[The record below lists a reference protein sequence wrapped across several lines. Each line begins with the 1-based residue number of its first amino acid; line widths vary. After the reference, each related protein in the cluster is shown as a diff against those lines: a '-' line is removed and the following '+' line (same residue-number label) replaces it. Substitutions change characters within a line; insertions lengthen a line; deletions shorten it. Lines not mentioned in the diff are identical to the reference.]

1 MTTDET
7 KPEDFKNKRGGD
19 HSLIKGWGIDIDP
32 KNDPTYPI
40 KKRTDDE
47 IKGYSWE
54 RPEQQPIDIEVL
66 HSVERP
72 KLTAVFGTAAPPRG
86 LSGMIRRQA
95 FKKSEASLGRWVPL
109 ILADRIDMIEG
120 VVEDL
125 KQGYFPNF
133 FAEHGLKSEWKYNRK
148 KFVIKTA
155 TLAAVASAA
164 LILLSHKNK
173 K

>member
-7 KPEDFKNKRGGD
+7 KPENFKNKRGGD
-19 HSLIKGWGIDIDP
+19 HSHIRGWGIDIDP

-40 KKRTDDE
+40 KKRTDE
-47 IKGYSWE
+47 EVKGYSWE

-72 KLTAVFGTAAPPRG
+72 NITAVFGTAAPPRG

-148 KFVIKTA
+148 NFVIKTA
-155 TLAAVASAA
+155 TIAAVASAA